1 MSALQYVQMNAYLP
15 CTVSVKC
22 DRYPMAISTAHQTE
36 FSFVYFC
43 LLLLLEEPSR
53 KQHWNRVH
61 GLQTVHRVL
70 NRLWTPNHHLYYR
83 QACPHSQSHK
93 KKVLNHIVHYFDV
106 WHLKKIKPNVTILF
120 FALQFPGL
128 SLNIS
133 PHVEKSKSIWS

>member
-15 CTVSVKC
+15 YTVSVKC

-53 KQHWNRVH
+53 KQHRNGVH

-70 NRLWTPNHHLYYR
+70 NRLWTPNHLLYYR
-83 QACPHSQSHK
+83 QACLHSKSHK
-93 KKVLNHIVHYFDV
+93 ESTQPHCPLLYV

-120 FALQFPGL
+120 FALQFTRL
-128 SLNIS
+128 SLNSS
-133 PHVEKSKSIWS
+133 PHVEKSKRIWS